1 MKILWRMNPL
11 GRGKKRTNGARLAA
25 WRSLSRACI
34 GVGEWERRRRRAML
48 RLHSPPW
55 QAARRRDPFHLETHA
70 SQDTTRKPGP
80 DPRCISGRPT
90 PVFSFLFANQNPVL
104 IVLPCLEDQLVFV
117 QHLTQPSSQN
127 VETKLDHLK
136 S

>member
-1 MKILWRMNPL
+1 VHAL
-11 GRGKKRTNGARLAA
+11 GLGNGNDADGEQCY
-25 WRSLSRACI
+25 ACT
-34 GVGEWERRRRRAML
+34 
-48 RLHSPPW
+48 RLHGRLH
-55 QAARRRDPFHLETHA
+55 QKARPFSLGKHA